1 MCVNGFG
8 WGWAGS
14 GICVLIS
21 VGFLHPTPHLS
32 HLSLSVHLLVRC
44 GPVLVLGV
52 LLLSI
57 AFMMVMNLVSLSMP
71 FSVPTSLSRC
81 AFLPMPRSEC
91 WFRYFRHS
99 LSMCCL
105 VWIVCPH
112 SHEPRLSNVKK
123 MHSMYWAMC
132 FLSVRLAGFQS
143 IKSWK
148 TSTIARAIGR
158 PARNLPTWIRG
169 SPYVLLWLCTTW
181 THSFMTRLPVIME

>member
-44 GPVLVLGV
+44 WPVLVLGV

-71 FSVPTSLSRC
+71 FSVSTSLSRC
-81 AFLPMPRSEC
+81 AFLTMRRSEC
-91 WFRYFRHS
+91 WFSKFSHS
-99 LSMCCL
+99 LCMCSH
-105 VWIVCPH
+105 VMIVYP
-112 SHEPRLSNVKK
+112 
-123 MHSMYWAMC
+123 
-132 FLSVRLAGFQS
+132 
-143 IKSWK
+143 
-148 TSTIARAIGR
+148 
-158 PARNLPTWIRG
+158 
-169 SPYVLLWLCTTW
+169 
-181 THSFMTRLPVIME
+181 